1 MDFARARANMV
12 ANQLRPNRIQDP
24 RLLEAMGEVPREL
37 FLPKHLRGVAYHD
50 EDIDLGNGRRL
61 IEPLALAKM
70 LEAARV
76 RSEDAVLVIGCDTGY
91 SAAVLSRLAG
101 TVFLLIEEEGGAES
115 IEKLMLELGCENVLL
130 QPGDPRRGLPQLA
143 PFDLV
148 LIAGG
153 VREVPRALID
163 QLADGGRLVTV
174 LIDGAAGKVAVFERF
189 GDAVGKLTPFDAW
202 VPPLPALLPEP
213 GFTF

>member
-12 ANQLRPNRIQDP
+12 ANQLRPNRIRDP
-24 RLLEAMGEVPREL
+24 RVLQAMGEVPREL
-37 FLPKHLRGVAYHD
+37 FLPKHLRSVAYHD
-50 EDIDLGNGRRL
+50 EDVDLGAGRRL

-70 LEAARV
+70 LEAAEV

-91 SAAVLSRLAG
+91 SAAVLSHLAG
-101 TVFLLIEEEGGAES
+101 TVFLLIEEEAAAEA

-153 VREVPRALID
+153 VREVPRELLD

-189 GDAVGKLTPFDAW
+189 GEAVGRVTPFDAW
-202 VPPLPALLPEP
+202 VPPLPAFVPEP

>member
-101 TVFLLIEEEGGAES
+101 TVFLLIEEEGAAES